1 MPERAGLPPVV
12 DSNSRVLVLGSLP
25 GEKSIQAGQYY
36 RHGTNRFWKV
46 VYEAFG
52 AVYDKNFSYSEKL
65 GFLKAHG
72 IALWDMY
79 HFAYREGSADSTISL
94 PRFNDFTTFFAS
106 YPSIKCVL
114 FNGKKLSDLYNLSYS
129 PEMMHI
135 KEIFKEHGITPI
147 SLAST
152 SGMTP
157 NFDQLYKAEWLK
169 ALRENGI
176 MTAEVSPWP
185 ALTLESASEPA
196 AHYVKPSGVIR
207 IPLYDEP
214 KPVPRV
220 EEPKLATDAGGFSA
234 TGAPLY
240 SPARSETTGVRA
252 SAAGVPRCSAPSPLS
267 GVRSNPSGEATSV
280 AKTAGDTARVSVPC
294 ETPDG
299 GQPVTNVREDE
310 EPTAEPQAASGG
322 FDFGSAN
329 ESQKKAIA
337 SPDGPVLITAGPGT
351 GKTYTL
357 VQRTI
362 YLVQERG
369 VKPENILVATF
380 TNKAAKE
387 LVTRIS
393 NELIRRRIPSD
404 VKQMYVGTFHSIC
417 ARILEDNLEYTR
429 LKRNFRILDKFD
441 QQYMIFINISKF
453 RDIVDLEE
461 VLSCGGAWRQSE
473 ALARYFDILTEEMVS
488 PEELAG
494 DADDARIAALGELMR
509 RYYNLLEENNMI
521 DFPSLQRE
529 TYELF
534 SKHSEILAKYREQL
548 THIMV
553 DEYQD
558 TNYIQERLVF
568 MLAGERQNIC
578 VVGDDD
584 QGLYRFRGAT
594 IRNILEFPQKFPAGL
609 CKIIPLTTNYRSN
622 AQIVD
627 FYNKWMESPERTP
640 GGFSWS
646 QYRYRK
652 TIVPH
657 KPGIPS
663 PAVVRISAQNNEDAW
678 RENILR
684 FINALRNSGKLK
696 DLNQIAFLFRSVKF
710 ADVQELS
717 DYLEENG
724 VPVYSPRS
732 DMFFNRDEVRLIIGC
747 LILLFPNYFNNLA
760 EHKYEYLYKED
771 YYTLYLD
778 CAAYAI
784 TEMNDPRNAD
794 LKNWIRQTANYH
806 KNLGK
811 AADYSYSGLLYR
823 MFGFSPFNDI
833 LDTDT
838 SSDVKDQR
846 PMRNLSKF
854 TQIVEQFEYLYN
866 IQVLTPQRIENT
878 TEIFF
883 NLYLRLLYDG
893 GIREFESEEEY
904 APSGCVSMMTI
915 HQAKGLEFPI
925 VIVGSLGTYVKGK
938 HDQLLQSIEEKYFK
952 RPAFEPKNLIRYFD
966 YWRAYYT
973 AFSRAQNLLVLT
985 CNESG
990 RAPNKFFRPL
1000 YYPLPEAGGPGFH
1013 LEDFSFE
1020 PVKDVNLKDVYSFT
1034 SHIMLYETCPRQYK
1048 FYKELEFTPVK
1059 TNAMLFGTV
1068 VHETL
1073 EDIHKA
1079 ALRNEQES
1087 ITKENITA
1095 WFNDNYET
1103 LSKAKRSYLAPAQK
1117 DAALNQVLNYAA
1129 RQRGSWDSIK
1139 DAELE
1144 VNLVKPDYILEGK
1157 IDLIRSCGDGVEI
1170 VDFKSEPKPTATD
1183 ESLTR
1188 YHNQLNIYA
1197 HLVEEQTGR
1206 KVEKMSLYYTGESA
1220 EPTIT
1225 FANDKTQ
1232 VDQSI
1237 AAFDATVRRINCR
1250 DFSGMAK
1257 NKKTCYNCDF
1267 RYYCGVER
1275 KPDVQNA
1282 AYARSGITDMKPTA
1296 KNAAVQQVSTSVSTP
1311 KPQVEKRPQPEAKS
1325 SAHSTMRDTPAQQP
1339 VQQKQAQ
1346 QQKPRQ
1352 EIEQKGFFRKLLD
1365 KIFS

>member
-1 MPERAGLPPVV
+1 MPEITGLPPVV

-46 VYEAFG
+46 VYEAFE
-52 AVYDKNFSYSEKL
+52 AVYDKNLSYSEKV
-65 GFLKAHG
+65 GFLKKHG

-94 PRFNDFTTFFAS
+94 PKFNDFTSFFS
-106 YPSIKCVL
+106 TYPSIKCVL

-135 KEIFKEHGITPI
+135 KEVFKRQGITPI

-157 NFDQLYKAEWLK
+157 NFDRLYKAEWLK

-176 MTAEVSPWP
+176 MTAEASPWP
-185 ALTLESASEPA
+185 AFVPETA
-196 AHYVKPSGVIR
+196 AHYTKPSGVIR
-207 IPLYDEP
+207 IPLYDNP
-214 KPVPRV
+214 SPAPHR
-220 EEPKLATDAGGFSA
+220 EEPRRAADSVDFSA
-234 TGAPLY
+234 AVASSY
-240 SPARSETTGVRA
+240 SSTRSETTGGFSAAGAQSKTTGGNA
-252 SAAGVPRCSAPSPLS
+252 SAAGAPLS
-267 GVRSNPSGEATSV
+267 STPPPFFSVSSG
-280 AKTAGDTARVSVPC
+280 AG
-294 ETPDG
+294 
-299 GQPVTNVREDE
+299 REE
-310 EPTAEPQAASGG
+310 ELAAEPYVASEG
-322 FDFGSAN
+322 FDFENAN
-329 ESQKKAIA
+329 ENQKRAIA

-357 VQRTI
+357 VQRTV

-441 QQYMIFINISKF
+441 QQYMIFTNISKF
-453 RDIVDLEE
+453 RDIADLEE
-461 VLSCGGAWRQSE
+461 VLLCSGAWRQSE
-473 ALARYFDILTEEMVS
+473 ALSRYFDILTEETVS
-488 PEELAG
+488 PEELAS
-494 DADDARIAALGELMR
+494 DVEDSRIASLGELMR
-509 RYYNLLEENNMI
+509 RYYDLLEENNMI

-529 TYELF
+529 TCELF
-534 SKHSEILAKYREQL
+534 SSHPEILAKYREQF

-594 IRNILEFPQKFPAGL
+594 IRNILEFPQKFPAGR

-627 FYNKWMESPERTP
+627 FYNKWMESPEHTH
-640 GGFSWS
+640 GGFSWNR
-646 QYRYRK
+646 YRYRK

-657 KPGIPS
+657 KPEIPS
-663 PAVVRISAQNNEDAW
+663 PAVVRVSAQNNENAW
-678 RENILR
+678 RENILC
-684 FINALRNSGKLK
+684 FINALRSSGKLK
-696 DLNQIAFLFRSVKF
+696 DLNQIAILFRSVKF
-710 ADVQELS
+710 ADVQALS
-717 DYLEENG
+717 DYLEANG

-732 DMFFNRDEVRLIIGC
+732 DMFFNRDEVCLIIGC
-747 LILLFPNYFNNLA
+747 LILLFPQYFDNLA
-760 EHKYEYLYKED
+760 KHKYEYLYKED
-771 YYTLYLD
+771 YYTWYMG
-778 CAAYAI
+778 CAEYAMKKI
-784 TEMNDPRNAD
+784 NDPRSSA
-794 LKNWIRQTANYH
+794 LKKWITETANYH
-806 KNLGK
+806 KNLSK
-811 AADYSYSGLLYR
+811 PADYSYSSLMYR
-823 MFGFSPFNDI
+823 MFGFSPFTDI

-838 SSDVKDQR
+838 GSGVKDQR

-866 IQVLTPQRIENT
+866 IQVLTPQRVENT
-878 TEIFF
+878 TEMFF

-893 GIREFESEEEY
+893 GIREFESEDEY

-925 VIVGSLGTYVKGK
+925 VIVGSLGTYIKGRD
-938 HDQLLQSIEEKYFK
+938 DQLLQLIEEKYFK
-952 RPAFEPKNLIRYFD
+952 RPAFEPKDLIKYFD

-973 AFSRAQNLLVLT
+973 AFSRAQNLLVLA
-985 CNESG
+985 CNESS

-1000 YYPLPEAGGPGFH
+1000 YYPLPEACGPAFH
-1013 LEDFSFE
+1013 PEDFSFE

-1048 FYKELEFTPVK
+1048 FYRELEFTPVK

-1073 EDIHKA
+1073 EDIHRA

-1087 ITKENITA
+1087 ITKESITA
-1095 WFNDNYET
+1095 WFIDNYET

-1117 DAALNQVLNYAA
+1117 EAALNQVLSYAA
-1129 RQRGSWDSIK
+1129 RQRGSWDSVR

-1170 VDFKSEPKPTATD
+1170 VDFKSEPKPAAMD
-1183 ESLTR
+1183 EESMTR
-1188 YHNQLNIYA
+1188 YRNQLNIYA

-1232 VDQSI
+1232 VEQSI

-1311 KPQVEKRPQPEAKS
+1311 KPQVEKRPQQEAKS

-1352 EIEQKGFFRKLLD
+1352 EIEKKGFFRKLLD